1 MKKIATVYSDFPDKF
16 GIPRQGVLASDLE
29 ARIVME
35 PEYRSEDALRGIN
48 GYDRLWIIWE
58 FSDAI
63 RENVSL
69 TVRPP
74 RLGGNTRMGVFATRS
89 PFRPNPVGL
98 TCVQLERVEWDTPLG
113 PQLVIRGA
121 DMMSGTPVYDIKPYL
136 AYADSF
142 PDARSGFAGDLCDKN
157 LSVEIPAELSGKIP
171 EDKLQGLTE
180 ALALDPRPGYQND
193 PERIYGITYAGY
205 NIQFRVCGDR
215 LTVTG
220 INPTGR
226 DR

>member
-1 MKKIATVYSDFPDKF
+1 LKKIATVYSDFPDKF
-16 GIPRQGVLASDLE
+16 GIPRQGILAPDLE

-35 PEYRSEDALRGIN
+35 PEYRSEDALRGID

-58 FSDAI
+58 FSEAI

-98 TCVQLERVEWDTPLG
+98 TCVQLERVEWNTPLG

-142 PDARSGFAGDLCDKN
+142 PDAKSGFADILYNKR
-157 LSVEIPAELSGKIP
+157 LSVEIPDNLSGKIP
-171 EDKLQGLTE
+171 EGKLQGLSE

-193 PERIYGITYAGY
+193 PERIYGITYAGF
-205 NIQFRVCGDR
+205 NIQFKVCGDH

-220 INPTGR
+220 ITPSGR

>member
-1 MKKIATVYSDFPDKF
+1 
-16 GIPRQGVLASDLE
+16 
-29 ARIVME
+29 ME
-35 PEYRSEDALRGIN
+35 PEYRSKDALRGID

-58 FSDAI
+58 FSEAI

-98 TCVQLERVEWDTPLG
+98 TCVQLDRVEWDTPLG
-113 PQLVIRGA
+113 PQLIIRGA
-121 DMMSGTPVYDIKPYL
+121 DMMNGTPVYDIKPYL

-142 PDARSGFAGDLCDKN
+142 PDAKSGFAGDLYDKR
-157 LSVEIPAELSGKIP
+157 LSVEIPDDLSGKIP
-171 EDKLQGLTE
+171 EGKLQGLTE

-193 PERIYGITYAGY
+193 PERIYGITFAGY
-205 NIQFRVCGDR
+205 NIQFKVCGDH

-220 INPTGR
+220 ITPAGQ